1 MADSGNAGNQ
11 ENEYERAQRENP
23 FTFGLA
29 LFLLKLRTAVQNR
42 LSPVVTTPEEQVEA
56 QRIMAAG
63 GLTAKNM
70 PDVNALAAKRGLKR
84 KAEDDAPGKNEAERK
99 DAADQDH
106 QMGVAQGAQADADAP
121 MREII
126 KVKRKNPQAAALG
139 KGFKSHIVSI
149 AIQEEGETTT
159 VWENLTHKK
168 TENSKQGP
176 GNKPN
181 EPNEPNAKKPKT
193 RK

>member
-56 QRIMAAG
+56 ERIMAAG

-70 PDVNALAAKRGLKR
+70 PDVNALAANRGSKR
-84 KAEDDAPGKNEAERK
+84 KAPGENEAERK
-99 DAADQDH
+99 DAADES
-106 QMGVAQGAQADADAP
+106 MGVAQGAKADADADADADAS
-121 MREII
+121 MREIFTAT
-126 KVKRKNPQAAALG
+126 RKNPQAAAAEQRALG
-139 KGFKSHIVSI
+139 KNFKTQIISI
-149 AIQEEGETTT
+149 DIAGET
-159 VWENLTHKK
+159 VWKK
-168 TENSKQGP
+168 PEQQGP
-176 GNKPN
+176 GNK
-181 EPNEPNAKKPKT
+181 PNEPNAKKPKT